1 MAGNNEGSQTMVQ
14 PDPLI
19 TYLSLKSEQH
29 QTQLDKDYVQSVFE
43 TYSVEGNSLAQKDQK
58 LVTKGNAILAYE
70 EIFKMWKVDLDLQQ
84 EKTMKDVYFAQA
96 WKKWQSKDENGDPTG
111 NLDLNEAFRFLND
124 LMTQAKGTPM

>member
-1 MAGNNEGSQTMVQ
+1 MVQ

-70 EIFKMWKVDLDLQQ
+70 EIFKMWKVDLDLQ
-84 EKTMKDVYFAQA
+84 
-96 WKKWQSKDENGDPTG
+96 
-111 NLDLNEAFRFLND
+111 
-124 LMTQAKGTPM
+124 